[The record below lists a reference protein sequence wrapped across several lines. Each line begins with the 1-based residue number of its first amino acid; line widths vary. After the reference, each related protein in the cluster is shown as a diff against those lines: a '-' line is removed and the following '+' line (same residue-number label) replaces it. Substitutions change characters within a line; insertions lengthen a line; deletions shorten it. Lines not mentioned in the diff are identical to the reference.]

1 MSLTL
6 TIRSIQIIMGSSLPK
21 KDKDYL
27 TSTINQAKH
36 WTAEYRAMYDQ
47 AITEWDENHPRLKKV
62 SPDGR
67 VTWVET
73 NLND

>member
-6 TIRSIQIIMGSSLPK
+6 TIRSIQIILGSSLPK

-27 TSTINQAKH
+27 TSTLNHALD
-36 WTAEYRAMYDQ
+36 WTEEYKAMYDQ
-47 AITEWDENHPRLKKV
+47 AITEWDGNHPRVKKV
-62 SPDGR
+62 SPDGK

-73 NLND
+73 NLKD